1 MSNNNFL
8 NFEGLTTFF
17 NNLLNKFALKIH
29 KHTLSDITDYKV
41 DTELSSTSTNPVA
54 NKTVNTGFSIVGN
67 SISSLQT
74 AVSGKAD
81 TNHNHDDK
89 YYTESEIDSKL
100 DTKSDKSHNHDSAY
114 ETKTDA
120 QSKFNSAKSYTT
132 TEINKLSDTVAFI
145 DTTDNESV
153 SGIAYSLTTADIA
166 DNLNNS
172 SSSMVLSAKQGKI
185 LNDRISNIIV
195 VDESTEGNTELID
208 IRTGIDGTKYPT
220 AGDAV
225 REQIGQL
232 SSDIDDLSKS
242 YNLVS
247 KNNLYHIFRIGGS
260 SINNA
265 VLKKDSENPYYCVLI
280 DASVN
285 KTFTISHSDTGLENG
300 YRQFK
305 AVAVDVNIADMLA
318 WGENKGISTDH
329 IQWIFAETGEYAQ
342 TKNVTIS
349 DNMKTLVVQFSKD
362 ILPEYMEI
370 LVGTFETQQFAN
382 YREGI
387 IPIGYVYS
395 KTEADEK
402 FLNKTEA
409 DEYTKMKQTYALSNG
424 RLTVCVGKSKF
435 WIERRNDSDINLDTW
450 LIQRMYINDVVV
462 MAGTDI
468 EGPIKQVGA
477 SDFTGGIHGDEKFS
491 TVKVLVD
498 GNIID
503 LSATILEKTFKQ
515 LDIFVESA
523 IYFCN
528 TSNTAFTRCKHICF
542 RRGKTIISNSIK
554 YVGTDD
560 YSVYRWPA
568 SGIFSIYKDLMTG
581 YVTNTDCEY
590 ITNKGKE
597 NDVDFDEITFFG
609 ENYAVK
615 IKNTGKKY
623 SSYVGF
629 VQDFSGESRPRF
641 KVYFDTLDDYK
652 GDVILKTNDKVFASY
667 EIEVN

>member
-1 MSNNNFL
+1 MADTYTIQFRRGMYADFDTS
-8 NFEGLTTFF
+8 
-17 NNLLNKFALKIH
+17 KIRPG
-29 KHTLSDITDYKV
+29 
-41 DTELSSTSTNPVA
+41 EPVA
-54 NKTVNTGFSIVGN
+54 ILGN
-67 SISSLQT
+67 DPS
-74 AVSGKAD
+74 VPSGKALYIAFAAND
-81 TNHNHDDK
+81 VRRLCSIEDI
-89 YYTESEIDSKL
+89 SEMVNAGEFVGPRGPKGEKGERGEKGADG
-100 DTKSDKSHNHDSAY
+100 
-114 ETKTDA
+114 
-120 QSKFNSAKSYTT
+120 
-132 TEINKLSDTVAFI
+132 TVAF
-145 DTTDNESV
+145 E
-153 SGIAYSLTTADIA
+153 SLTPEQKESLRGISIESASVDTDGNLTITFSNGDSEDVGNIMGPKG
-166 DNLNNS
+166 DNMSDEQAAQIEQNKKDVNS
-172 SSSMVLSAKQGKI
+172 LK
-185 LNDRISNIIV
+185 
-195 VDESTEGNTELID
+195 E
-208 IRTGIDGTKYPT
+208 
-220 AGDAV
+220 
-225 REQIGQL
+225 
-232 SSDIDDLSKS
+232 DIDDLSQS
-242 YNLVS
+242 YNKVNR
-247 KNNLYHIFRIGGS
+247 KNTFHIFRIGGS
-260 SINNA
+260 GISNA

-280 DASVN
+280 DASID
-285 KTFTISHSDTGLENG
+285 KKFTISHTDTGIENG

-305 AVAVDVNIADMLA
+305 AVAVDVTIKDMLA
-318 WGENKGISTDH
+318 WGEDKGISTDH
-329 IQWIFAETGEYAQ
+329 IEWLFAETGDYVQ
-342 TKNVTIS
+342 TKSVTVS
-349 DNMKTLVVQFSKD
+349 DSMKTLVVQFSKD

-370 LVGTFETQQFAN
+370 LVGTFETQKYSS
-382 YREGI
+382 YRNAI
-387 IPIGYVYS
+387 VPIGDVYS
-395 KTEADEK
+395 KSEAKEI
-402 FLNKTEA
+402 FVSRAEA
-409 DEYTKMKQTYALSNG
+409 EDYIGMKQTYSLSYG
-424 RLTVCVGKSKF
+424 RLEVCIGKAKF
-435 WIERRNDSDINLDTW
+435 WIERRSDISINLDTW

-491 TVKVLVD
+491 TIKVLVD

-503 LSATILEKTFKQ
+503 LTATILEKAFEQ
-515 LDIFVESA
+515 LDIFVESE

-568 SGIFSIYKDLMTG
+568 SGVFSIYKDLMTG

-597 NDVDFDEITFFG
+597 NDVDFGEITFFG

-641 KVYFDTLDDYK
+641 KVYFDTLNDYK